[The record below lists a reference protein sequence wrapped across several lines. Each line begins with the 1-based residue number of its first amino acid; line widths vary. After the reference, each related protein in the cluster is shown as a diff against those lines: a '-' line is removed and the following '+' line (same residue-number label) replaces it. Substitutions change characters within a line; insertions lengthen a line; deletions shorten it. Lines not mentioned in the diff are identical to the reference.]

1 MTLMSI
7 SLIILSIVN
16 LSISWKF
23 WTALAASIVFLFLSA
38 SVSSSENAF
47 FSLSPG
53 DLSTLRESTT
63 SRDKL
68 VIKLRN
74 NSKQLLATILIVNN
88 FVNIVI
94 TLLVA
99 YLVSCLF
106 NFEDYPVLGFVVET
120 FVITFL
126 LLLLGEITPKLY
138 ASKMPLKTARR
149 FARMLNVMM
158 FVLSPFSRLLVKS
171 TQLVEKRA
179 EQHHNRSDIS
189 LDELSQ
195 AIELTDI
202 GSEKDKEM
210 LEGIV
215 TFGDKEV
222 VDIMCSR
229 IDIVAV
235 DVKSNFKQLLKII
248 TDSGYSRL
256 PVFSESTDNIKGLIF
271 SKDLIQHLD
280 KPASFKWQT
289 LMRQAYFIPESKRLN
304 ELLREFQENKM
315 HMAIVVDEY
324 GGTSGLVTLEDIL
337 EEIVGDIA
345 DENDD
350 DEKQYVRIDDN
361 TYQFEAQI
369 LLNDFYKITETNPDE
384 FDTFSSEVETL
395 AGLILEIKGELPAR
409 NEEIQFKNYTFKI
422 MSVNKRKIKLIR
434 FTINPMNA
442 NNSNNEK

>member
-1 MTLMSI
+1 MTPA
-7 SLIILSIVN
+7 LIILSIIN

-23 WTALAASIVFLFLSA
+23 WASLAASAVFFYLSA

-47 FSLSPG
+47 FSLSPD
-53 DLSTLRESTT
+53 DLNTLRESSL

-74 NSKQLLATILIVNN
+74 DSKQLLATILIVNN

-106 NFEDYPVLGFVVET
+106 NFTDYPVLGFVVET
-120 FVITFL
+120 VVITFL

-138 ASKMPLKTARR
+138 ASKMPMKTAQR
-149 FARMLNVMM
+149 FAPMLNVMM
-158 FVLSPFSRLLVKS
+158 SVLSPFAKLLVKS

-179 EQHHNRSDIS
+179 EQHHNKSDIS

-289 LMRQAYFIPESKRLN
+289 LMRQAYFIPENKRLN
-304 ELLREFQENKM
+304 DLLREFQENKM

-350 DEKQYVRIDDN
+350 DEKQYVRINEN

-369 LLNDFYKITETNPDE
+369 LLNDFYKITEIDPDE
-384 FDTFSSEVETL
+384 FDRFSSEVETL

-409 NEEIQFKNYTFKI
+409 NEEIKFKNYTFKI

-434 FTINPMNA
+434 FIVNPMDSE
-442 NNSNNEK
+442 NSAQ